1 MGEEGFKHIAVNAAD
16 DDDFVIRVGVSD
28 VNQAA
33 EPLGDA
39 KDAVTGPPE
48 SADDVAAAKAA
59 SVSKPVAATAT
70 AAETASVAD
79 AADDAAADEAEPA
92 RNAVDVE
99 VEHVAESEGLDP
111 APEALAP
118 EVALAA
124 AATDARGKGEDA
136 AGKAQRRPQKDDG
149 YHETTL
155 EDLKGEKMSL
165 TQRVV
170 IIAAIIC
177 IIGAI
182 VYYFAFMR

>member
-48 SADDVAAAKAA
+48 SADDVAAAEAA

-70 AAETASVAD
+70 AAETAPVA
-79 AADDAAADEAEPA
+79 DAAADEAESA
-92 RNAVDVE
+92 RSAVDVAK
-99 VEHVAESEGLDP
+99 EHAAEAEGLDP

-118 EVALAA
+118 EVAPAA

-136 AGKAQRRPQKDDG
+136 AGKAQRRPQRDDG

>member
-39 KDAVTGPPE
+39 KDAVEDLPE
-48 SADDVAAAKAA
+48 SADDVAAAEAA
-59 SVSKPVAATAT
+59 PVSKPVAATAT
-70 AAETASVAD
+70 AAETAPVAD
-79 AADDAAADEAEPA
+79 AVAGEAESA
-92 RNAVDVE
+92 RSAVDVE
-99 VEHVAESEGLDP
+99 VEHAAEAEGLDSAPETP
-111 APEALAP
+111 APEAAP
-118 EVALAA
+118 AA
-124 AATDARGKGEDA
+124 AAADARGKAKDA
-136 AGKAQRRPQKDDG
+136 AGGTQRRPQKDDG